1 MTDKELIRMA
11 EESGLL
17 NPPQDGLDWSAPVPN
32 SDYLQRIERFAALV
46 AAAEREACNSLWEA
60 QRLTDSQVSDHINAA
75 IAAEREA
82 CAKIAEEHQHDCY
95 YGGADWFEA
104 KRIKAA
110 IQERNKQ

>member
-1 MTDKELIRMA
+1 MTDEELIRMA
-11 EESGLL
+11 EKSGLL
-17 NPPQDGLDWSAPVPN
+17 NPPQDGLDWSAPAHK
-32 SDYLQRIERFAALV
+32 SDYFQRLERFAVLV
-46 AAAEREACNSLWEA
+46 A
-60 QRLTDSQVSDHINAA
+60 
-75 IAAEREA
+75 AAEREA